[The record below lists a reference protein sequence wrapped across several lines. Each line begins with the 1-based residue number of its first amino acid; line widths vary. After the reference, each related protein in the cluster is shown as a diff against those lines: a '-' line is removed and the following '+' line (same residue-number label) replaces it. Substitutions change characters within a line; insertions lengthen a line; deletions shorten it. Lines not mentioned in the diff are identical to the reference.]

1 MSRALSDVVVLD
13 ATREFWASLGAA
25 MLGDFGACVIRLDGT
40 GRRREAAGSPDLGTN
55 AHLELANRNKLSI
68 SLDLERSR
76 GREVLKKLIAK
87 ADVFL
92 IDWPRAAIDDA
103 RLDYEALASVRPD
116 LIYATGS
123 GFGPEGPDCDLP
135 PIDELAAAR
144 TGMMPILPQPGQP
157 PVYHGAGQI
166 YSSIML
172 AFGVVTALWHRAETG
187 EGQHVDAS
195 LFAGNMYGASL
206 DLQAFLA
213 IGGERF
219 LQPVSRLDAGN
230 PMSGTLYPTQDGR
243 WVTLTMPDTDRWWP
257 GLAEIVGL
265 DTGDER
271 FDSHEKRCEGNR
283 RELIDELE
291 RAFQLRPAAH
301 WRDAIA
307 ERNLSAD
314 VIEEYSFP
322 ANDEAAR
329 RNRYVIEVEA
339 GKSLGFPLLLAD
351 SPPRLDRH
359 APFAGQHS
367 AQVLSDLLGY
377 SEDEIV
383 GLEATGV
390 VG

>member
-1 MSRALSDVVVLD
+1 
-13 ATREFWASLGAA
+13 
-25 MLGDFGACVIRLDGT
+25 
-40 GRRREAAGSPDLGTN
+40 
-55 AHLELANRNKLSI
+55 
-68 SLDLERSR
+68 
-76 GREVLKKLIAK
+76 
-87 ADVFL
+87 
-92 IDWPRAAIDDA
+92 
-103 RLDYEALASVRPD
+103 
-116 LIYATGS
+116 
-123 GFGPEGPDCDLP
+123 
-135 PIDELAAAR
+135 
-144 TGMMPILPQPGQP
+144 
-157 PVYHGAGQI
+157 
-166 YSSIML
+166 ML

-195 LFAGNMYGASL
+195 LLAGNMYGASL
-206 DLQAFLA
+206 DVQAFLA

-219 LQPVSRLDAGN
+219 LEPVSRLDAGN

-265 DTGDER
+265 DTDDER
-271 FDSHEKRCEGNR
+271 FDSHEKRCESNR

-291 RAFQLRPAAH
+291 RAFQLKPADH

-329 RNRYVIEVEA
+329 RNRYVIEVGA
-339 GKSLGFPLLLAD
+339 DKSLGFPLLLAD
-351 SPPRLDRH
+351 SPPRLDRR

-377 SEDEIV
+377 DEDTIV
-383 GLEATGV
+383 ELEAAGV
-390 VG
+390 VA